1 MEIDL
6 PEVVCQND
14 KGGGVTS
21 GGGFSIKNAVPS
33 YQLSSIDRYFAQVD
47 NGLIKA
53 PYPGYGSG
61 RGVPDVS
68 LAATAYI
75 FILGGE
81 FVGAG
86 GTSVSCPVMGGMVS
100 LVNAARLRAGGKPL
114 GFLNPALYAYADIFI
129 NDVVSGDNSVT
140 AGGMVCKQGF
150 HAGPGWDPASGLGSI
165 NFKRFKI
172 QMLKIANI
180 TYTGPSSEPTS
191 QPSGPTRSPTIA
203 LTRRPVYP
211 VIPPTLSPS
220 PPTRTPSSSP
230 SAEPSLLPSA
240 KPIGTPST
248 QPTPPP
254 TPLPSPSPSLKPSP
268 APSRQPTPAPS
279 AIPSTPPL
287 SSPYPTATVTSTPSR
302 SQSASPVPAVTTLQP
317 TPSAIVPNQGTRAP
331 TNSPVGRTDD
341 MYYYYYDYV
350 APTAKPTR
358 RPNRFRQPTITP
370 SQSSR

>member
-1 MEIDL
+1 L

-21 GGGFSIKNAVPS
+21 GGGFSVKNAVPS
-33 YQLSSIDRYFAQVD
+33 YQLSSIDRYFAQVE

-61 RGVPDVS
+61 RGIPDVS

-75 FILGGE
+75 FILGGD

-86 GTSVSCPVMGGMVS
+86 GTSISCPVMGGMVS

-114 GFLNPALYAYADIFI
+114 GFLNPALYAFADIFI

-165 NFKRFKI
+165 NFKKFKI

-191 QPSGPTRSPTIA
+191 QPSGPTSSPTIA

-211 VIPPTLSPS
+211 VIAPSLSPS

-230 SAEPSLLPSA
+230 SAIPSSLKPSLLPSL

-248 QPTPPP
+248 QPTP
-254 TPLPSPSPSLKPSP
+254 LPSSKPSP
-268 APSRQPTPAPS
+268 APSRQPTPAS
-279 AIPSTPPL
+279 SLST
-287 SSPYPTATVTSTPSR
+287 PYPTATVTSTPSR
-302 SQSASPVPAVTTLQP
+302 SPSASPIPAVTTLQP
-317 TPSAIVPNQGTRAP
+317 TPSAIVPTQGTRAP
-331 TNSPVGRTDD
+331 SASPVGRTDD

-358 RPNRFRQPTITP
+358 RPNRFRQPTLTP
-370 SQSSR
+370 SQPPR